1 MIERDGNIPPLDELL
16 SELDI
21 ARRHAANAKMAIAA

>member
-1 MIERDGNIPPLDELL
+1 MIERDGNIPSLTELL

-21 ARRHAANAKMAIAA
+21 ARSLAGYEALQAVS